1 MSLDRKRLQWKL
13 RRGMLELDILLDRFF
28 EFGYEELSLDQRALF
43 EELLES
49 EDDQLFRLLMGHDET
64 QNPQLKTLVKLIQAA
79 VRRSES

>member
-28 EFGYEELSLDQRALF
+28 EVGYEKLTSDQRALF

-49 EDDQLFRLLMGHDET
+49 EDDQLFRLLMGHDGA
-64 QNPQLKTLVKLIQAA
+64 QNPELKTLVKLIQAA
-79 VRRSES
+79 VRRGES